1 MEIFIITIC
10 NKKEDYSNN
19 LIEKYINLIKKFY
32 KLNYIDISFKTV
44 KVKKNLYDKE
54 YKKAISLIK
63 PNSTLV
69 ALDENGKHMSSLD
82 FSKKIKLLA
91 ENNAQ
96 IYFLI
101 GGPDGLSDFVKE
113 KADLIISLSDLTFP
127 HQLAKIILTEQIYR
141 SICIM
146 NNHPYHRS

>member
-1 MEIFIITIC
+1 
-10 NKKEDYSNN
+10 
-19 LIEKYINLIKKFY
+19 
-32 KLNYIDISFKTV
+32 
-44 KVKKNLYDKE
+44 
-54 YKKAISLIK
+54 
-63 PNSTLV
+63 
-69 ALDENGKHMSSLD
+69 MSSLD

-101 GGPDGLSDFVKE
+101 GGPDGLSDFVKK
-113 KADLIISLSDLTFP
+113 KADLIVSLSDLTFP

-146 NNHPYHRS
+146 NKHPYHRS